1 MNVSCD
7 SNENICE
14 ATITITF
21 PCKQTMMKHDMDKF
35 NLTQFEC
42 RIRNLINLI
51 LVNRK
56 KLCVFPASVILN
68 ITNQSC
74 HHFSVIFSRCV
85 LFLMVIY
92 FQYRSFTSRHLR
104 RIKSTLV
111 ISHIISKPFN

>member
-7 SNENICE
+7 SNENIRE

-51 LVNRK
+51 LVNGK

-74 HHFSVIFSRCV
+74 HHFSRWCDFFQDAYFFLWSSIFSIHP
-85 LFLMVIY
+85 LSADILEE
-92 FQYRSFTSRHLR
+92 SSPHW
-104 RIKSTLV
+104 
-111 ISHIISKPFN
+111 